1 MKAESR
7 KALRPFL
14 LGLRKSRVAR
24 SIAKGVG
31 FLGLFNGWR
40 TPYSEGSSVIVRRIC
55 AVFGLVVLVLA
66 AALVAVAGGRKS
78 GDSASE
84 AAADTPGYWGFDT
97 ANLDK
102 TCKPC
107 DDFYQFAMGGWM
119 KTNPI
124 PPEYPTW
131 GSFTVLLD
139 KNQQN
144 LRAIL
149 EAAEKANAPAGS
161 NERKIGDFYAS
172 CMETTAIEA
181 AGTKPIDD
189 EILRIAQIKG
199 GVDLQAEVA
208 HLQTLGV
215 DAMFRFGS
223 RQDAKDSTEV
233 IATAVQGGLGLPDKD
248 YYLKTDLKSAELRGT
263 YIKHVA
269 KMFELSGDA
278 VDMSAAE
285 ARVVMEIETT
295 MAKASM
301 SNVERRD
308 PNKTYHRMDMAELKS
323 LTPDFSW
330 EAYFKATGH
339 PSFAETNIGQPEFF
353 KALDAQLTTTPIED
367 WKTYL
372 RWQVLDTAAQG
383 LPDKFVAEDFEFHGK
398 ALQGSKEIQPRWKR
412 CVRATDRNLGEA
424 LGQVYVEKYFPP
436 EAKAHALEMVHNLV
450 GALRS
455 DLKTLPW
462 MGAET
467 RAAAT
472 AKLDAF
478 GVKIGY
484 PDKWRDYS
492 SLKIDRT
499 LYMQNELRGAA
510 FEFQRQLNQVGK
522 PVDRTEWGMTPPT
535 VNAYNRSS
543 MNEIVF
549 PAGILQPPFYDPK
562 ADDAVNYGGMGAV
575 IGHEITHGFDDQ
587 GSKFDAKG
595 NLKDWWT
602 AEDAKNFKERASC
615 VSDQFDGFEVEPGLH
630 QNGKLVLG
638 ESIADLGGLTISYAA
653 YEKSLE
659 GKTRPAEKDG
669 FTPEQRFF
677 LGWSQVWGANTRPE
691 YARLLTNTNP
701 HPLPRF
707 RGNGPLSNM
716 AEFAKAFGCKRGDA
730 MVRDK
735 VCKIW

>member
-1 MKAESR
+1 VI
-7 KALRPFL
+7 LRRVFAMAGLIL
-14 LGLRKSRVAR
+14 L
-24 SIAKGVG
+24 
-31 FLGLFNGWR
+31 
-40 TPYSEGSSVIVRRIC
+40 
-55 AVFGLVVLVLA
+55 VFGAAEIALA
-66 AALVAVAGGRKS
+66 G
-78 GDSASE
+78 
-84 AAADTPGYWGFDT
+84 ADTPGYWGFDT

-102 TCKPC
+102 SCKPC
-107 DDFYQFAMGGWM
+107 DDFYRFAMGGWM
-119 KTNPI
+119 KANPI
-124 PPEYPTW
+124 PPEYSTW

-144 LRAIL
+144 LRGIL
-149 EAAEKANAPAGS
+149 EAATKANAPAGS

-172 CMETTAIEA
+172 CMDTAAIDA
-181 AGTKPIDD
+181 ADVKPI
-189 EILRIAQIKG
+189 EEEMLRIAQMKG
-199 GVDLQAEVA
+199 AVDLQAEIA
-208 HLQTLGV
+208 HLQSIGV

-223 RQDAKDSTEV
+223 RQDAKDSTQV
-233 IATAVQGGLGLPDKD
+233 IATVVQGGLGLPDRD
-248 YYLKTDLKSAELRGT
+248 YYTRDDEKSKKLRDD
-263 YIKHVA
+263 YAKHVA
-269 KMFELSGDA
+269 KMFELEGDA
-278 VDMSAAE
+278 ADKLAAE
-285 ARVVMEIETT
+285 AATVLTIETKL
-295 MAKASM
+295 AQASM
-301 SNVERRD
+301 SNVDRRD
-308 PNKTYHRMDMAELKS
+308 PNKTYHRMKLVELRT
-323 LTPDFSW
+323 LTPEFSW
-330 EAYFKATGH
+330 EKYFAATGH
-339 PSFAETNIGQPEFF
+339 AQFTETNVGQPDFF
-353 KALDAQLTTTPIED
+353 KTLDAQLTSTPLED

-372 RWQVLDTAAQG
+372 RWQLLDTTAAR
-383 LPDKFVAEDFEFHGK
+383 LPERFVAEDFEFHGK
-398 ALQGSKEIQPRWKR
+398 LLRGAKEIQPRWKR
-412 CVRATDRNLGEA
+412 CVTATDRNLGEA

-436 EAKAHALEMVHNLV
+436 EAKAKALEMVHNLIA
-450 GALRS
+450 ALHE
-455 DLKTLPW
+455 DLQTLPW
-462 MGAET
+462 MSPET
-467 RAAAT
+467 RAQAT
-472 AKLDAF
+472 AKLTAF

-492 SLKIDRT
+492 ALKIDRAS
-499 LYMQNELRGAA
+499 YMQNELHGAA

-602 AEDAKNFKERASC
+602 PEDAKNFKERATC
-615 VSDQFDGFEVEPGLH
+615 VSDQFDGYEVEPGLH

-653 YEKSLE
+653 YERSFA
-659 GKTRPAEKDG
+659 GKPRPADKDG

-677 LGWSQVWGANTRPE
+677 LGWAQVWGANTRPE

-701 HPLPRF
+701 HPLPQF

-716 AEFAKAFGCKRGDA
+716 AEFAKAFGCKKGDA
-730 MVRDK
+730 MVREK